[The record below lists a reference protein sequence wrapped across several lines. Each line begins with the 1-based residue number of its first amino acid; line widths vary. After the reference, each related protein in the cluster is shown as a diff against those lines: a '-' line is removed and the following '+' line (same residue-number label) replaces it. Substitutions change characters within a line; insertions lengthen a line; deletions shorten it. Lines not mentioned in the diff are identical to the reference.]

1 MLIEGHGHEP
11 SGPDEVPCAL
21 DTLSL
26 RRARRRGGPCRA
38 FSTSTVLAPGTSVKR
53 QRVGPCCLADRAV
66 PAPLLK
72 NGEPPR
78 ARKTMGNWAWG
89 GGAGGSCG
97 VCHQA
102 GVQAPPARGMAD
114 WPGQDR
120 GRDSLPDHRGFACCC
135 SAEKYPTHRGARST
149 AVLHPLHC
157 CGVCVLS
164 WVTLRRY
171 SVS

>member
-1 MLIEGHGHEP
+1 M
-11 SGPDEVPCAL
+11 S
-21 DTLSL
+21 
-26 RRARRRGGPCRA
+26 RRVRTRFRAHWIPFLYGVRGGGPCRA
-38 FSTSTVLAPGTSVKR
+38 FSTGTVLAPGTSVKR

-149 AVLHPLHC
+149 AVLHPLR
-157 CGVCVLS
+157 VS
-164 WVTLRRY
+164 WVQKSIAVVCASCRG
-171 SVS
+171 